1 MTLPFEVEPWNDLVG
16 SAPTGIFVL
25 DIQFRVKYWN
35 AMMQEMSGISFRDV
49 FDTCLLDIFPVI
61 ADTELTRIYE
71 DDNLN
76 DSIVELE
83 YCDLFSGH
91 HRPGKH
97 RYYTMKIRQIRDG
110 RQPVGCVA
118 VLDDTTINFVS
129 KKALEES
136 ERRLSTLMDNLPGM
150 AYRTKNDEHW
160 TLEYASR
167 GSKKMVGYTHDE
179 LRGHPMRNFRK
190 RIHEKDQEKISKKI
204 KEAVAKKKRFELFYR
219 HGTTRGEYKWVWEQ
233 GVGVF
238 DDSGKLVA
246 LEGYVNDFTTQKIT
260 ELELRRENERLKSI
274 SRDRY
279 RLGDMV
285 GKSPGMQ
292 KVYELILSAAATD
305 TNVIIYGE
313 SGTGKELVARAI
325 HELSRRKEKA
335 FLPVNCGAISET
347 LLEREFFGHTKGA
360 FTGAGSEKRGYL
372 EAANNGTLFLDEL
385 GEISLSLQIKLLRVL
400 DEKGYTPVG
409 STTAR
414 RSNVRIVAATNRN
427 LREEVE
433 KKRMR
438 QDFFYRIHIL
448 PIYLPKLS
456 ERKED
461 IPLLIDFFQDQF
473 KKKGYD
479 VHIPASVKDAFLN
492 HDWPGNIREL
502 KNAVLR
508 YITLRRIDFLNPY
521 SRTSDTETAAL
532 DLPGPD
538 QTVRLK
544 SLVADYEK
552 QVILK
557 MLEKNQWNRTRVA
570 KRLGIDRKTLFTK
583 IKQYQLGPK

>member
-1 MTLPFEVEPWNDLVG
+1 MTLPEIDPWDDAVK
-16 SAPTGIFVL
+16 SAPIGIFVV
-25 DIQFRVKYWN
+25 DTQFRVKYWN
-35 AMMQEMSGISFRDV
+35 SVMEAITGICPRHIFDACLFDV
-49 FDTCLLDIFPVI
+49 FPAIKG
-61 ADTELTRIYE
+61 TEIRHIYD
-71 DDNLN
+71 DDNLSDN
-76 DSIVELE
+76 IVELE
-83 YCDLFSGH
+83 YCDLFSEYH
-91 HRPGKH
+91 KPGNH
-97 RYYTMKIRQIRDG
+97 RYYTLKIRQIRKENETLG
-110 RQPVGCVA
+110 SVI
-118 VLDDTTINFVS
+118 VLEDTTTNFLS

-136 ERRLSTLMDNLPGM
+136 ERRLSTLMNNLPGM
-150 AYRTKNDEHW
+150 AYRTKNDENW

-167 GSKKMVGYTHDE
+167 GSKEMVGYTHDE

-190 RIHEKDQEKISKKI
+190 RIHEEDQEKISKKI
-204 KEAVAKKKRFELFYR
+204 REAVAEKKRFELFYR
-219 HGTTRGEYKWVWEQ
+219 HRTTSGDYKWVWEQ
-233 GVGVF
+233 GAGVF
-238 DDSGKLVA
+238 NEEGKLVA

-260 ELELRRENERLKSI
+260 ELELRRENERLKSS
-274 SRDRY
+274 SRNRY

-285 GKSPGMQ
+285 GKSQGMQ

-325 HELSRRKEKA
+325 HDLSRRGKNT

-347 LLEREFFGHTKGA
+347 LLEREFFGHAKGA
-360 FTGAGSEKRGYL
+360 FTGAGSEKKGFL

-385 GEISLSLQIKLLRVL
+385 GEISLSLQVKLLRVL

-409 STTAR
+409 STKTH

-456 ERKED
+456 DRKED
-461 IPLLIDFFQDQF
+461 IPLLIDFFQDQL
-473 KKKGYD
+473 KKQGYD
-479 VHIPASVKDAFLN
+479 THIPASVKDAFIN

-508 YITLRRIDFLNPY
+508 YITLRRIDFLQQPPE
-521 SRTSDTETAAL
+521 THETETTVL
-532 DLPGPD
+532 TLPGPD
-538 QTVRLK
+538 QSVKLK
-544 SLVADYEK
+544 SMVADYEK
-552 QVILK
+552 KIIQT

-570 KRLGIDRKTLFTK
+570 KHLGIDRKTLFTK
-583 IKQYQLGPK
+583 IKQYQLAP

>member
-1 MTLPFEVEPWNDLVG
+1 MPAEAEPWNDAAG
-16 SAPTGIFVL
+16 AAPTGIFAL
-25 DIQFRVKYWN
+25 DTRFRVRYWN
-35 AMMQEMSGISFRDV
+35 AMMENITGISPGHV
-49 FDTCLLDIFPVI
+49 FGTCLFDVFPVI
-61 ADTELTRIYE
+61 ADTELTRIYDGE
-71 DDNLN
+71 HPDGR
-76 DSIVELE
+76 IVELE
-83 YCDLFSGH
+83 FCDLFSEY
-91 HRPGKH
+91 HRPGNH
-97 RYYTMKIRQIRDG
+97 RYYTLKIRQIREDG
-110 RQPVGCVA
+110 KVIGSVA
-118 VLDDTTINFVS
+118 ALEDTTISFVS

-136 ERRLSTLMDNLPGM
+136 ERKLSTLMNNLPGM
-150 AYRTKNDEHW
+150 AYRTRNDDNW

-167 GSKKMVGYTHDE
+167 GSKEMVGYTHEE
-179 LRGHPMRNFRK
+179 LRGHPMRHFRK
-190 RIHEKDQEKISKKI
+190 RIHKEDQEKISKKI
-204 KEAVAKKKRFELFYR
+204 KEAVAERKRFELFYR
-219 HGTTRGEYKWVWEQ
+219 HRTTSGDYKWVWEQ
-233 GVGVF
+233 GAGVF
-238 DDSGKLVA
+238 DDAGKLVA

-260 ELELRRENERLKSI
+260 ELELRRENERLKSS

-325 HELSRRKEKA
+325 HDLSQRKDKV

-360 FTGAGSEKRGYL
+360 FTGAGSEKKGYL
-372 EAANNGTLFLDEL
+372 EAANRGTLFLDEL
-385 GEISLSLQIKLLRVL
+385 GEISLPLQIKLLRVL
-400 DEKGYTPVG
+400 DEQGYTPVG
-409 STTAR
+409 STKAR

-427 LREEVE
+427 LREEVK

-456 ERKED
+456 ERTED

-473 KKKGYD
+473 KRQGYD
-479 VHIPASVKDAFLN
+479 AHIPASVKDAFMN
-492 HDWPGNIREL
+492 HHWPGNIREL

-508 YITLRRIDFLNPY
+508 YITLKRIDFLKQTPGAGGADMTDL
-521 SRTSDTETAAL
+521 SR
-532 DLPGPD
+532 PGPD
-538 QTVRLK
+538 HPVKLK
-544 SLVADYEK
+544 AMVADYEK

-570 KRLGIDRKTLFTK
+570 RRLGIDRKTLFTK
-583 IKQYQLGPK
+583 IKQYQLVPE